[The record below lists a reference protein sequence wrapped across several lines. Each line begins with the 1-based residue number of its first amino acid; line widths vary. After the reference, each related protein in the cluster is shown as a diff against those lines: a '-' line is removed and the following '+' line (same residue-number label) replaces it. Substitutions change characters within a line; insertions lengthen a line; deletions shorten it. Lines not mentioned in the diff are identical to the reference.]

1 MEQLTIRRETAADY
15 RAVEE
20 LTRRAFWNLYVP
32 GCTEHYVAH
41 ILRGHP
47 DFIPELDLVLELDGN
62 LIGNVMY
69 TRAKLVD
76 ADGVEKAVL
85 TFGPVC
91 IDPAYQRQGYGRR
104 LLEYSFAQAV
114 RLGYDTI
121 VIFGSPANYVGCGFQ
136 SCKKFNVC
144 LEGGIFPAAMMV
156 KELTSGALDR
166 RTWVYRQSPAME
178 FDAAQAEEFDK
189 TFTPMEKGWQ
199 PSQEEFY
206 IQSNATLG

>member
-1 MEQLTIRRETAADY
+1 MEQLTIRRETAADC

-76 ADGVEKAVL
+76 ADGAEKAVL

-91 IDPAYQRQGYGRR
+91 IDPAYQRRGYGRR

-136 SCKKFNVC
+136 SCKKFNLC

-156 KELTSGALDR
+156 KELTSGVLDG

-178 FDAAQAEEFDK
+178 FDAVQAEEFDK